1 MSKIKIDQLAS
12 EIAKGLAEFTEEVTK
27 HVNESSDK
35 VSKAAVKKLR
45 ATSPRRKT
53 PYGGKYARSWRVTT
67 ETSFGQPDLRIV
79 HARKPHYRLAHLLEK
94 GHAKRGGG
102 RVDAIP
108 HIAPVEEEVIKDF
121 VRDVEEAIE
130 RG

>member
-1 MSKIKIDQLAS
+1 MTKVKIDQLAS
-12 EIAKGLAEFTEEVTK
+12 EIAKGLAEFTEEVTR
-27 HVNESSDK
+27 HVDESSDR
-35 VSKAAVKKLR
+35 VSRAAVKKLK
-45 ATSPRRKT
+45 ATSPKR
-53 PYGGKYARSWRVTT
+53 YGKYARSWTVKT
-67 ETSFGQPDLRIV
+67 ESSFGQPNLRIV
-79 HARKPHYRLAHLLEK
+79 HARKPGYRLAHLLEK

-121 VRDVEEAIE
+121 VKDVEEAIK